1 MVTRNSFHE
10 ELITLKNLVLKMGS
24 KAANAL
30 QESVEALATQD
41 VERALKVIDD
51 DYKINR
57 IDREINEKAIWL
69 FAKESPVASD
79 LRRILSSIKIA
90 TDLERVGDLAVNI
103 SKSTIRIADK
113 ELFKPLKEITLMA
126 EKGKSMLDQV
136 IDAYNEEDAE
146 RAREIAD
153 LDNNLDEMY
162 GRIVQE
168 LLSHMV
174 DQPEIQSQVTQLAF
188 VCRDLERIG
197 DHVTNISEHIIFT
210 KIGQLSDL
218 NE

>member
-1 MVTRNSFHE
+1 MRN
-10 ELITLKNLVLKMGS
+10 LLDLKNLVLKMGS

-113 ELFKPLKEITLMA
+113 ELFKPLNDITLMA
-126 EKGKSMLDQV
+126 EKGKSMLVQV
-136 IDAYNEEDAE
+136 MDAYNEEDAE

-153 LDNNLDEMY
+153 L
-162 GRIVQE
+162 R
-168 LLSHMV
+168 
-174 DQPEIQSQVTQLAF
+174 
-188 VCRDLERIG
+188 
-197 DHVTNISEHIIFT
+197 
-210 KIGQLSDL
+210 
-218 NE
+218 

>member
-113 ELFKPLKEITLMA
+113 ELFKPLKDITVMA
-126 EKGKSMLDQV
+126 EKGKSMLAQV
-136 IDAYNEEDAE
+136 MDAYNEEDAE

-162 GRIVQE
+162 GRIIQE
-168 LLSHMV
+168 LLAHMV